1 MGHGDRQLA
10 SSLRRQA
17 RAYCSK
23 SSDAKSSPCPAS
35 KGTGEIEEGGPT
47 PSWVTWVTADVNV
60 TLAACIQSSWTA
72 GSAGMAEGPG
82 PTELFICKI
91 CCNTGWP
98 ARTTTPPGSP
108 HEPLLLNLF
117 SLLALKELFYTCVS

>member
-1 MGHGDRQLA
+1 MGHGDRRLA

-35 KGTGEIEEGGPT
+35 KGTGETEEGGPA

-60 TLAACIQSSWTA
+60 TLAVCIQSSWTA

-82 PTELFICKI
+82 PTG
-91 CCNTGWP
+91 T
-98 ARTTTPPGSP
+98 
-108 HEPLLLNLF
+108 
-117 SLLALKELFYTCVS
+117 FYS